1 MNLSFININIA
12 NIMYACR
19 TNVILRISWPTFNE
33 LDTVYLKF
41 NQKYCQANIKVA
53 IKLRKS
59 KQIA

>member
-41 NQKYCQANIKVA
+41 NQKYCKI
-53 IKLRKS
+53 S
-59 KQIA
+59 KTMWSLYFYYS

>member
-19 TNVILRISWPTFNE
+19 TNVTLRISWPTFNE

-41 NQKYCQANIKVA
+41 NQKYCKI
-53 IKLRKS
+53 S
-59 KQIA
+59 KTMWSLYIY